1 MAENRRRMYRLER
14 SYQNLDK
21 RQETFEEF
29 AKATIKRLDE
39 NISEIREQIRQ
50 LYAKYDNTMKHIQNL
65 TVGIAVGI
73 GAIFAAII
81 ALLVK

>member
-1 MAENRRRMYRLER
+1 MTENRRRMYRLER

-39 NISEIREQIRQ
+39 NISEIREQVRQ
-50 LYAKYDNTMKHIQNL
+50 LDAKHDATMKHIQNL
-65 TVGIAVGI
+65 TIGIAVGV
-73 GAIFAAII
+73 GTLLAAI
-81 ALLVK
+81 LLK